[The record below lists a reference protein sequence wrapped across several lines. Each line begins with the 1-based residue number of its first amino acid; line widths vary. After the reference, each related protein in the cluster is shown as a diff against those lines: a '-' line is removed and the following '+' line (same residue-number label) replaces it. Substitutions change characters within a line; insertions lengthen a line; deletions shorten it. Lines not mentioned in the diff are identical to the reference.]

1 MTLHTVQCQSTMKSI
16 KSVRQKVEGRDGPL
30 CWYRVGDNVA
40 VYPFTR
46 SRMNR
51 KTLGCYGK
59 SARTSP
65 VVSTW
70 MWGVCYLNMD
80 GMPSAWDA
88 TLKSFRAPSPP
99 PESFNSFDLKADAL
113 AKARAIVTRM
123 AQDIEA
129 FTSAF
134 QNRSPT
140 AKRICD
146 RFQGEKAEAI
156 PLWQIIDEEVGP
168 LIREISELRKE
179 NIRLIADL
187 GSTASIR

>member
-1 MTLHTVQCQSTMKSI
+1 
-16 KSVRQKVEGRDGPL
+16 
-30 CWYRVGDNVA
+30 
-40 VYPFTR
+40 
-46 SRMNR
+46 
-51 KTLGCYGK
+51 
-59 SARTSP
+59 
-65 VVSTW
+65 
-70 MWGVCYLNMD
+70 
-80 GMPSAWDA
+80 
-88 TLKSFRAPSPP
+88 
-99 PESFNSFDLKADAL
+99 
-113 AKARAIVTRM
+113 M